1 MGHEKKT
8 LSSDFAYFLTA
19 IRKMLR
25 ALVML
30 TSAQAYKFL
39 LLQFPFV
46 FWENLTKLVGNK

>member
-30 TSAQAYKFL
+30 HLSTSLQVFATTVSFCL
-39 LLQFPFV
+39 LR
-46 FWENLTKLVGNK
+46 KLNKVGR